1 MSRITQHTDV
11 ISDVVDGV
19 MTLCHTG
26 TTSYFELNE
35 TGAEIWRACAAQVT
49 SDDLVAHLAAVYP
62 EEDELKLRAEVD
74 RFVGALGEQGLL
86 RTEG

>member
-1 MSRITQHTDV
+1 MSRITQDTDV
-11 ISDVVDGV
+11 ISDEVDGV

-35 TGAEIWRACAAQVT
+35 TGAEIWRACAAPVT
-49 SDDLVAHLAAVYP
+49 ADDLVAQLTAVYP
-62 EEDELKLRAEVD
+62 DEDELTLRAEVD
-74 RFVGALGEQGLL
+74 RFVGALREQGLL